1 MHISEGVLSAPVL
14 LAGWAVTA
22 PAVGAI
28 LWRVKQ
34 AEIPKIACFSAL
46 FFVASFV
53 HLPVGVSSMHLM
65 LSGIVGS
72 FLGSRAILAI
82 FVALFLQGVFFGFGG
97 LSVLGVNTAVI
108 GFPAVLGG
116 VFAAAAKT
124 QGVKMCSQS
133 AKAQK
138 IYLFLAG
145 FAPIVVSMLLLD
157 LVLFVSG
164 REFFAIATLISFEGA
179 VLAVLEGIITLF
191 ALSFVARVYE
201 ERR

>member
-22 PAVGAI
+22 PAVAVI
-28 LWRVKQ
+28 LWRVRQ
-34 AEIPKIACFSAL
+34 SEIPRIACFSAL

-65 LSGIVGS
+65 LSGLVGA

-116 VFAAAAKT
+116 LFAAAAKAQELKVRT
-124 QGVKMCSQS
+124 
-133 AKAQK
+133 QK

-145 FAPIVVSMLLLD
+145 FVPIVCSMLLLD
-157 LVLFVSG
+157 LVLFISG
-164 REFFAIATLISFEGA
+164 REFFAIATLISLEGA
-179 VLAVLEGIITLF
+179 ILAVLEGIITLF
-191 ALSFVARVYE
+191 ALSFIAKFYGGQRQ
-201 ERR
+201 

>member
-22 PAVGAI
+22 PAVAAI
-28 LWRVKQ
+28 LWRVRQ
-34 AEIPKIACFSAL
+34 SEIPRIACFSAL

-65 LSGIVGS
+65 LSGLVGA

-116 VFAAAAKT
+116 LFAAAAKAQELKVRT
-124 QGVKMCSQS
+124 
-133 AKAQK
+133 QK

-145 FAPIVVSMLLLD
+145 FVPIVCSMLLLD
-157 LVLFVSG
+157 LVLFISG
-164 REFFAIATLISFEGA
+164 REFFAIATLISLEG
-179 VLAVLEGIITLF
+179 VILAVLEGIITLF
-191 ALSFVARVYE
+191 ALSFIAKFYGGQRQ
-201 ERR
+201 

>member
-22 PAVGAI
+22 PAVAAI
-28 LWRVKQ
+28 LWRVRQ
-34 AEIPKIACFSAL
+34 SEIPRIACFSAL

-65 LSGIVGS
+65 LSGLVGA

-108 GFPAVLGG
+108 GFPAVLGRL
-116 VFAAAAKT
+116 FAAAAKAQELKVRT
-124 QGVKMCSQS
+124 
-133 AKAQK
+133 QK

-145 FAPIVVSMLLLD
+145 FVPIVCSMLLLD
-157 LVLFVSG
+157 LVLFISG
-164 REFFAIATLISFEGA
+164 REFFAIATLISLEGA
-179 VLAVLEGIITLF
+179 ALAVLEGIITLF
-191 ALSFVARVYE
+191 ALSFIAKFYGGQ
-201 ERR
+201 RR

>member
-22 PAVGAI
+22 PAVAAI
-28 LWRVKQ
+28 LWRVRQ
-34 AEIPKIACFSAL
+34 SEIPRIACFSAL

-65 LSGIVGS
+65 LSGLVGA

-97 LSVLGVNTAVI
+97 LSVLSINTAVI

-116 VFAAAAKT
+116 LFAAAAKAQELKVRT
-124 QGVKMCSQS
+124 
-133 AKAQK
+133 QK

-145 FAPIVVSMLLLD
+145 FVPIVCSMLLLD
-157 LVLFVSG
+157 LVLFISG
-164 REFFAIATLISFEGA
+164 REFFAIATLISLEGA
-179 VLAVLEGIITLF
+179 ILAVLEGIITLF
-191 ALSFVARVYE
+191 ALSFIAKFYGGQ
-201 ERR
+201 RR

>member
-22 PAVGAI
+22 PAVAAI
-28 LWRVKQ
+28 LWRVRQ
-34 AEIPKIACFSAL
+34 SEIPRIACFSAL

-65 LSGIVGS
+65 LSGLVGA
-72 FLGSRAILAI
+72 FLGSRAILAL

-116 VFAAAAKT
+116 LFAAAAKAQELKVRT
-124 QGVKMCSQS
+124 
-133 AKAQK
+133 QK

-145 FAPIVVSMLLLD
+145 FVPIVCSMLLLD
-157 LVLFVSG
+157 LVLFISG
-164 REFFAIATLISFEGA
+164 REFFAIATLISLEGA
-179 VLAVLEGIITLF
+179 ILAVLEGIITLF
-191 ALSFVARVYE
+191 ALSFIAKFYGGQ
-201 ERR
+201 RR

>member
-22 PAVGAI
+22 PAVAAI
-28 LWRVKQ
+28 LWRVRQ
-34 AEIPKIACFSAL
+34 SEIPKIACFSAL

-65 LSGIVGS
+65 LSGLVGA

-97 LSVLGVNTAVI
+97 LSVLGINTAVI

-116 VFAAAAKT
+116 LFAAAAKA
-124 QGVKMCSQS
+124 QEL
-133 AKAQK
+133 KARTQK

-145 FAPIVVSMLLLD
+145 FVPIVCSMLLLD
-157 LVLFVSG
+157 LVLFISG
-164 REFFAIATLISFEGA
+164 REFFAIATLISLEGA
-179 VLAVLEGIITLF
+179 ILAVLEGIITLF
-191 ALSFVARVYE
+191 ALSFIAKFYGGQ
-201 ERR
+201 RR

>member
-22 PAVGAI
+22 PAVAAI
-28 LWRVKQ
+28 LWRVRQ
-34 AEIPKIACFSAL
+34 AEIPRIACFSAL

-65 LSGIVGS
+65 LSGLVGA

-116 VFAAAAKT
+116 LFAAAAKA
-124 QGVKMCSQS
+124 QEL
-133 AKAQK
+133 KARTQK

-145 FAPIVVSMLLLD
+145 FVPIVCSILLLD
-157 LVLFVSG
+157 LVLFISG
-164 REFFAIATLISFEGA
+164 REFFAIATLISLEGA
-179 VLAVLEGIITLF
+179 ILAVLEGIITLF
-191 ALSFVARVYE
+191 ALSFIAKFYGGQ
-201 ERR
+201 RR

>member
-1 MHISEGVLSAPVL
+1 VHISEGVLSAPVL

-22 PAVGAI
+22 PAVAAI
-28 LWRVKQ
+28 LWRVRQ
-34 AEIPKIACFSAL
+34 AEIPRIACFSAL

-65 LSGIVGS
+65 LSGLVGA

-116 VFAAAAKT
+116 LFAAAAKA
-124 QGVKMCSQS
+124 QEL
-133 AKAQK
+133 KARTQK
-138 IYLFLAG
+138 IYLFLVG
-145 FAPIVVSMLLLD
+145 FVPIVCSMLLLD
-157 LVLFVSG
+157 LVLFISG
-164 REFFAIATLISFEGA
+164 REFFAIATLLSLEGA
-179 VLAVLEGIITLF
+179 ILAVLEGIITLF
-191 ALSFVARVYE
+191 ALSFIAKFYGGQ
-201 ERR
+201 RR

>member
-22 PAVGAI
+22 PAVAAI
-28 LWRVKQ
+28 LWRVRQ
-34 AEIPKIACFSAL
+34 SEIPRIACFSAL

-53 HLPVGVSSMHLM
+53 HLPVGISSMHLM
-65 LSGIVGS
+65 LSGLVGA

-97 LSVLGVNTAVI
+97 LIVLGVNTAVI

-116 VFAAAAKT
+116 LFAAAAKAQELKVRT
-124 QGVKMCSQS
+124 
-133 AKAQK
+133 QK

-145 FAPIVVSMLLLD
+145 FVPIVCSMLLLD
-157 LVLFVSG
+157 LVLFISG
-164 REFFAIATLISFEGA
+164 REFFAIATLISLEGA
-179 VLAVLEGIITLF
+179 ILAVLEGIITLF
-191 ALSFVARVYE
+191 ALSFIAKFYGGQ
-201 ERR
+201 RR

>member
-22 PAVGAI
+22 PAVAAI
-28 LWRVKQ
+28 LWRARQ
-34 AEIPKIACFSAL
+34 SEIPRIACFSAL

-65 LSGIVGS
+65 LSGLVGA

-108 GFPAVLGG
+108 GFPAVLGRL
-116 VFAAAAKT
+116 FAAAAKA
-124 QGVKMCSQS
+124 QEL
-133 AKAQK
+133 KARTQK

-145 FAPIVVSMLLLD
+145 FVPIVCSMLLLD
-157 LVLFVSG
+157 LVLFISG
-164 REFFAIATLISFEGA
+164 REFFAIATLISLEGA
-179 VLAVLEGIITLF
+179 ILAVLEGIITLF
-191 ALSFVARVYE
+191 ALSFIAKFYGGQ
-201 ERR
+201 RR

>member
-22 PAVGAI
+22 PAVAAI

-34 AEIPKIACFSAL
+34 SEIPRIACFSAL

-65 LSGIVGS
+65 LSGLVGA

-116 VFAAAAKT
+116 LFAAAAKA
-124 QGVKMCSQS
+124 QEL
-133 AKAQK
+133 KARTQK

-145 FAPIVVSMLLLD
+145 FVPIVCSMLLLD
-157 LVLFVSG
+157 LVLFISG
-164 REFFAIATLISFEGA
+164 REFFAIATLISLEGA
-179 VLAVLEGIITLF
+179 ILAVLEGIITLF
-191 ALSFVARVYE
+191 ALSFITKFYGGQ
-201 ERR
+201 RR

>member
-22 PAVGAI
+22 PAVAVI
-28 LWRVKQ
+28 LWRVRQ
-34 AEIPKIACFSAL
+34 SEIPRIACFSAL

-65 LSGIVGS
+65 LSGLVGA

-116 VFAAAAKT
+116 LFAAAAKAQELKVRT
-124 QGVKMCSQS
+124 
-133 AKAQK
+133 QK

-145 FAPIVVSMLLLD
+145 FVPIVCSMLLLD
-157 LVLFVSG
+157 LVLFISG
-164 REFFAIATLISFEGA
+164 REFFAIATLISLEGA
-179 VLAVLEGIITLF
+179 ALAVLEGIITLF
-191 ALSFVARVYE
+191 ALSFIAKFYGGQ
-201 ERR
+201 RR

>member
-22 PAVGAI
+22 PAVAAI

-34 AEIPKIACFSAL
+34 AEIPRIACFSAL

-65 LSGIVGS
+65 LSGLVGA

-116 VFAAAAKT
+116 LLAAAAKAQELKVRT
-124 QGVKMCSQS
+124 
-133 AKAQK
+133 QK

-145 FAPIVVSMLLLD
+145 FVPIVCSMLLLD
-157 LVLFVSG
+157 LVLFISG
-164 REFFAIATLISFEGA
+164 REFFAIATLISLEGA
-179 VLAVLEGIITLF
+179 ILAVLEGIITLF
-191 ALSFVARVYE
+191 ALSFIAKFYGGQ
-201 ERR
+201 RR

>member
-22 PAVGAI
+22 PAVAAI

-34 AEIPKIACFSAL
+34 AEIPRIACFSAL

-65 LSGIVGS
+65 LSGLVGA
-72 FLGSRAILAI
+72 FLGLRAILAI

-116 VFAAAAKT
+116 LFAAAAKAQELKVRT
-124 QGVKMCSQS
+124 
-133 AKAQK
+133 QK

-145 FAPIVVSMLLLD
+145 FVPIVCSMLLLD
-157 LVLFVSG
+157 LVLFISG
-164 REFFAIATLISFEGA
+164 REFFAIATLISLEGA
-179 VLAVLEGIITLF
+179 ILAVLEGIITLF
-191 ALSFVARVYE
+191 ALSFIAKFYGGQ
-201 ERR
+201 RR

>member
-22 PAVGAI
+22 PAVAAI
-28 LWRVKQ
+28 LWRVRQ
-34 AEIPKIACFSAL
+34 SEIPRIACFSAL

-65 LSGIVGS
+65 LSGLVGA

-82 FVALFLQGVFFGFGG
+82 FVALFLQGAFFGFGG

-108 GFPAVLGG
+108 GFPAILGG
-116 VFAAAAKT
+116 LFAAAA
-124 QGVKMCSQS
+124 S
-133 AKAQK
+133 KAQELKARTQK

-145 FAPIVVSMLLLD
+145 FVPIVCSMLLLD
-157 LVLFVSG
+157 LVLFISG
-164 REFFAIATLISFEGA
+164 REFFAIATLISLEGA
-179 VLAVLEGIITLF
+179 ILAVLEGIITLF
-191 ALSFVARVYE
+191 ALSFIAKFYGGQ
-201 ERR
+201 RR

>member
-22 PAVGAI
+22 PAVAAI

-34 AEIPKIACFSAL
+34 AEIPRIACFSAL

-65 LSGIVGS
+65 LSGLMGA
-72 FLGSRAILAI
+72 FLGPRAILAI

-116 VFAAAAKT
+116 LFAAA
-124 QGVKMCSQS
+124 VKAQEL
-133 AKAQK
+133 KVRTQK

-145 FAPIVVSMLLLD
+145 FVPIVCSMLLLD
-157 LVLFVSG
+157 LVLFISG
-164 REFFAIATLISFEGA
+164 REFFAIATLISLEGA
-179 VLAVLEGIITLF
+179 ILAVLEGIITLF
-191 ALSFVARVYE
+191 ALSFIAKFYGGQ
-201 ERR
+201 RR

>member
-22 PAVGAI
+22 PAVAAI
-28 LWRVKQ
+28 LWRVRQ
-34 AEIPKIACFSAL
+34 SEIPRIACFSAL

-65 LSGIVGS
+65 LSGLVGA

-97 LSVLGVNTAVI
+97 LSVLGVNSAVI

-116 VFAAAAKT
+116 LFAAAAKA
-124 QGVKMCSQS
+124 QELKVRM
-133 AKAQK
+133 QK

-145 FAPIVVSMLLLD
+145 FVPIVCSMLLLD
-157 LVLFVSG
+157 LVLFISG
-164 REFFAIATLISFEGA
+164 REFFAIATLISLEGA
-179 VLAVLEGIITLF
+179 ILAVLEGIITLF
-191 ALSFVARVYE
+191 ALSFIAKFYGGQ
-201 ERR
+201 RR

>member
-22 PAVGAI
+22 PAVAAI
-28 LWRVKQ
+28 LWRVRQ
-34 AEIPKIACFSAL
+34 SEIPRIACFSAL

-53 HLPVGVSSMHLM
+53 HLPVGISSMHLM
-65 LSGIVGS
+65 LSGLVGA

-116 VFAAAAKT
+116 LFAAAAKA
-124 QGVKMCSQS
+124 QELKVRM
-133 AKAQK
+133 QK

-145 FAPIVVSMLLLD
+145 FVPIVCSMLLLD
-157 LVLFVSG
+157 LVLFISG
-164 REFFAIATLISFEGA
+164 REFFAIATLISLEGA
-179 VLAVLEGIITLF
+179 ILAVLEGIITLF
-191 ALSFVARVYE
+191 ALSFITKFYGGQ
-201 ERR
+201 RR

>member
-22 PAVGAI
+22 PAVAAI

-34 AEIPKIACFSAL
+34 AEIPRIACFSAL

-65 LSGIVGS
+65 LSGLVGA

-116 VFAAAAKT
+116 LFAAAAKA
-124 QGVKMCSQS
+124 QEL
-133 AKAQK
+133 KARMQK

-145 FAPIVVSMLLLD
+145 FVPIVCSMLLLD
-157 LVLFVSG
+157 LVLFISG
-164 REFFAIATLISFEGA
+164 REFFAIATLISLEGA
-179 VLAVLEGIITLF
+179 ILAVLEGIVSLF
-191 ALSFVARVYE
+191 ALSFIAKFYGGQ
-201 ERR
+201 RR

>member
-22 PAVGAI
+22 PAVAAI
-28 LWRVKQ
+28 LWRVRQ
-34 AEIPKIACFSAL
+34 SEIPRIACFSAL

-65 LSGIVGS
+65 LSGLVGA

-116 VFAAAAKT
+116 LFTAAAKAQELKVRT
-124 QGVKMCSQS
+124 
-133 AKAQK
+133 QK

-145 FAPIVVSMLLLD
+145 FVPIVCSMLLLD
-157 LVLFVSG
+157 LVLFISG
-164 REFFAIATLISFEGA
+164 REFFAIATLISLEGA
-179 VLAVLEGIITLF
+179 ILAVLEGIITLF
-191 ALSFVARVYE
+191 ALSFIAKFYGGQ
-201 ERR
+201 RR

>member
-22 PAVGAI
+22 PAVAAI
-28 LWRVKQ
+28 LWRVRQ
-34 AEIPKIACFSAL
+34 PEIPRIACFSAL

-65 LSGIVGS
+65 LSGLVGA

-116 VFAAAAKT
+116 LFAAAAKA
-124 QGVKMCSQS
+124 QEL
-133 AKAQK
+133 KARTQK

-145 FAPIVVSMLLLD
+145 FVPIVCSMLLLD
-157 LVLFVSG
+157 LVLFISG
-164 REFFAIATLISFEGA
+164 REFFAIATLISLEGA
-179 VLAVLEGIITLF
+179 ILAVLEGIITLF
-191 ALSFVARVYE
+191 ALSFIAKFYGGQ
-201 ERR
+201 RR

>member
-22 PAVGAI
+22 PAVAAI
-28 LWRVKQ
+28 LWRVRQ
-34 AEIPKIACFSAL
+34 SEIPRIACFSAL

-65 LSGIVGS
+65 LSGLVGA

-116 VFAAAAKT
+116 LFAAAAKA
-124 QGVKMCSQS
+124 QEL
-133 AKAQK
+133 KARTQK

-145 FAPIVVSMLLLD
+145 LVPIVCSMLLLD
-157 LVLFVSG
+157 LVLFISG
-164 REFFAIATLISFEGA
+164 REFFAIATLISLEGA
-179 VLAVLEGIITLF
+179 ALAVLEGIITLF
-191 ALSFVARVYE
+191 ALSFIAKFYGGQ
-201 ERR
+201 RR

>member
-22 PAVGAI
+22 PAVAVI
-28 LWRVKQ
+28 LWRVRQ
-34 AEIPKIACFSAL
+34 SEIPRIACFSAL

-65 LSGIVGS
+65 LSGLVGA

-97 LSVLGVNTAVI
+97 LSALGVNTAVI

-116 VFAAAAKT
+116 LFAAAAKAQELKVRT
-124 QGVKMCSQS
+124 
-133 AKAQK
+133 QK

-145 FAPIVVSMLLLD
+145 FVPIVCSMLLLD
-157 LVLFVSG
+157 LVLFISG
-164 REFFAIATLISFEGA
+164 REFFAIATLISLEGA
-179 VLAVLEGIITLF
+179 ILAVLEGIITLF
-191 ALSFVARVYE
+191 ALSFIAKFYGGQ
-201 ERR
+201 RR

>member
-22 PAVGAI
+22 PAVAAI
-28 LWRVKQ
+28 LWRVRQ
-34 AEIPKIACFSAL
+34 SEIPRIACFSAL

-65 LSGIVGS
+65 LSGLVGA

-108 GFPAVLGG
+108 GFPAVLGRL
-116 VFAAAAKT
+116 FAAA
-124 QGVKMCSQS
+124 
-133 AKAQK
+133 KAQELKVRTQK

-145 FAPIVVSMLLLD
+145 FVPIVCSMLLLD
-157 LVLFVSG
+157 LVLFISG
-164 REFFAIATLISFEGA
+164 REFFAIATLISLEGA
-179 VLAVLEGIITLF
+179 ILAVLEGIITLF
-191 ALSFVARVYE
+191 ALSFITKFYGGQ
-201 ERR
+201 RR